1 MNILKIVSAYLFCL
15 FLFTWGLNSSFKKS
29 QKIHCETFGE
39 YSRACEAIK
48 NQDKLVEDF

>member
-29 QKIHCETFGE
+29 TRIHCETFGE

-48 NQDKLVEDF
+48 TQNKLVEDF